1 VAVLG
6 PLSKQLEQ
14 HFKLLKHPVELAA
27 ALDDSPRSR
36 QLAEFLDEVA
46 ALSELITVTRAD
58 DPRRPSFAISRV
70 GTDVSVR
77 FAAIPLGHEMTS
89 FVLAVLQVGGH
100 PSTTKPEIL
109 EQVRQLDGDYE
120 FTTYLSLTCQN
131 CPEVVQALNLMSVI
145 NPRIRHV
152 AVDGSLF
159 KAEVEARNVLAV
171 PTVYLN
177 GQEFDQGRM
186 TIEQILA
193 KLDSSAAEKAAHAL
207 ADKDPFDMLVVG
219 AGPAGVSAAIYAAR
233 KGIRTGIVAERIG
246 GQVLDTMAIENLV
259 SVPYTEGPQLATAL
273 EQHARSYDID
283 IMTPHNAVRLVPA
296 SEGSDSPA
304 HHPTQRPEFHEVV
317 VEGGAVLRARTVII
331 ATGARWRQLG
341 VPGEQEYRNH
351 GVTYCPHCDGPL
363 FKGKRVAVIGGGNS
377 GVEAAIDLA
386 GVTAHVTLLEFAGEL
401 RADEVLQRKLR
412 SLPNA
417 DVVLNAR
424 TTEVAGDGAKVT
436 GLRYADQASGAVRD
450 AALDGVFVQIGLLP
464 NTEWLAGPALADA
477 GLEINE
483 RGEVVTDD
491 RGATAIPGVF
501 AAGDCA
507 TTAYKQ
513 IVTAFGSGSTA
524 ALSAFDHLIRTT
536 ADADAAVA

>member
-1 VAVLG
+1 VPVLG
-6 PLSKQLEQ
+6 QLSKQLEQ
-14 HFKLLKHPVELAA
+14 HFKLLRHPVELAA

-46 ALSELITVTRAD
+46 ALSELITVTRSD

-77 FAAIPLGHEMTS
+77 FAAIPLGHELTS

-100 PSTTKPEIL
+100 PPTAKPEIL

-207 ADKDPFDMLVVG
+207 ADKAPFDMLVVG

-233 KGIRTGIVAERIG
+233 KGIRTGIVADRIG

-273 EQHARSYDID
+273 EEHARSYDID
-283 IMTPHNAVRLVPA
+283 IMTPHVATRLVPG
-296 SEGSDSPA
+296 EDGPDLPA
-304 HHPTQRPEFHEVV
+304 HHPKQRLHEVE
-317 VEGGAVLRARTVII
+317 VEGGAVLRARTVIL

-386 GVTAHVTLLEFAGEL
+386 GVTAHVTLLEFTGEL

-417 DVVLNAR
+417 DVVLNAS
-424 TTEVAGDGAKVT
+424 TTEVAGDGGKVT
-436 GLRYADQASGAVRD
+436 GLRYADRASGAVHD
-450 AALDGVFVQIGLLP
+450 TALDGVFVQIGLLP
-464 NTEWLAGPALADA
+464 NTEWLEGPALADA

-536 ADADAAVA
+536 ADEGAAVA

>member
-1 VAVLG
+1 MPVLG
-6 PLSKQLEQ
+6 QLSKQLEQ
-14 HFKLLKHPVELAA
+14 HFKLLKQPVELAV
-27 ALDDSPRSR
+27 ALDDSPKSR

-46 ALSELITVTRAD
+46 ALSDLITVTRAD
-58 DPRRPSFAISRV
+58 DPRRPSFAISRA

-77 FAAIPLGHEMTS
+77 FAAIPLGHELTS

-100 PSTTKPEIL
+100 PPTIRPAVL

-145 NPRIRHV
+145 NPRIRHI

-159 KAEVEARNVLAV
+159 KGEVEARNVLAV

-177 GQEFDQGRM
+177 GLEFDQGRM
-186 TIEQILA
+186 TVEQILA
-193 KLDSSAAEKAAHAL
+193 KLDSSTTSKTAHAL
-207 ADKDPFDMLVVG
+207 ADRGPFDVLVVG
-219 AGPAGVSAAIYAAR
+219 GGPAGVSAAIYAAR

-273 EQHARSYDID
+273 EQHARSYEID
-283 IMTPHNAVRLVPA
+283 IMTPHNAVRLIPA
-296 SEGSDSPA
+296 AEGGG
-304 HHPTQRPEFHEVV
+304 FHQVE
-317 VEGGAVLRARTVII
+317 VEGGVVLQARTVII

-386 GVTAHVTLLEFAGEL
+386 GVTAHVTLLEFAAEL
-401 RADEVLQRKLR
+401 RADEVLRRKLH

-417 DVVLNAR
+417 EVVLNAR
-424 TTEVAGDGAKVT
+424 TTEVAGDGRKVT
-436 GLRYADQASGAVRD
+436 GLRYVDLVSGSVHD

-464 NTEWLAGPALADA
+464 NTEWLTGPAVADA

-483 RGEVVTDD
+483 RGEVVADD
-491 RGATAIPGVF
+491 RGVTAIPGVF

-513 IVTAFGSGSTA
+513 IVTALGSGSTA

-536 ADADAAVA
+536 VDADAAVA

>member
-6 PLSKQLEQ
+6 QLSGQLEQ
-14 HFKLLKHPVELAA
+14 HFKLLKYPVELAA
-27 ALDDSPRSR
+27 ALDDSPKSR
-36 QLAEFLDEVA
+36 QLEEFLGEVA

-77 FAAIPLGHEMTS
+77 FAAIPLGHELTS

-100 PSTTKPEIL
+100 PPTISPQVI
-109 EQVRQLDGDYE
+109 EQVRQLDGDHE
-120 FTTYLSLTCQN
+120 FTTYLSLSCQN
-131 CPEVVQALNLMSVI
+131 CPEVVQALNLMSVT

-159 KAEVEARNVLAV
+159 RAEAEDRNVLAV
-171 PTVYLN
+171 PTVYRN
-177 GQEFDQGRM
+177 GQEFGQGRM
-186 TIEQILA
+186 TIEQILSI
-193 KLDSSAAEKAAHAL
+193 LDASSAEKAAHAL
-207 ADKDPFDMLVVG
+207 AGKAPFDVLVVG
-219 AGPAGVSAAIYAAR
+219 AGPAGVTAAIYAAR
-233 KGIRTGIVAERIG
+233 KGIRTGIIAERIG

-259 SVPYTEGPQLATAL
+259 SVPYTEGPKLAAAL
-273 EQHARSYDID
+273 EQHVRSYDID
-283 IMTPHNAVRLVPA
+283 IMTPHIATRLVP
-296 SEGSDSPA
+296 GD
-304 HHPTQRPEFHEVV
+304 EFHEVA

-331 ATGARWRQLG
+331 ASGARWRQLG

-386 GVTAHVTLLEFAGEL
+386 GVTAHVTLLEFTAEL

-436 GLRYADQASGAVRD
+436 GLSYEDRDSGAVHD
-450 AALDGVFVQIGLLP
+450 AGLDGVFVQIGLLP
-464 NTEWLAGPALADA
+464 NTEWLAGEGPS

-483 RGEVVTDD
+483 RGEVVADE
-491 RGATAIPGVF
+491 RGATTIPGVF
-501 AAGDCA
+501 AAGDCT

-524 ALSAFDHLIRTT
+524 ALSAFDYLIRAAPEAAIAT
-536 ADADAAVA
+536 AEAAVA